1 MSWFDEQIKQR
12 KEKDDRD
19 FAEAM
24 EGIAAA
30 VTRTRP
36 RFEADDQA
44 KAKSAMDAIFAFYRV
59 KTREIP
65 QNMTDLG
72 DQIDYLCRPTGV
84 LYRSVELK
92 EGWYRDAVGAML
104 GKLRDGTP
112 VALLPDFTG
121 GYYYVDA
128 ATGKKVRM
136 NKKTAGNLE
145 EGAVCFYIPFPLRK
159 LSVPDLL
166 EYYIRCV
173 PKNVL
178 VWYFLMMGV
187 TTLVGML
194 APKITY
200 IIFNR
205 VVYTKSLRLLLAVAV
220 LSVSVSIGTM
230 LLNAFQNLLTD
241 RLSTQADICV
251 SAAAMGRMLSLPADF
266 FKNYSSGELST
277 RMQYINSICTTLFSS
292 FLVTGL
298 TSVFSLAYVTQ
309 IFRYAPSLVVPSLC
323 VTAVTIALTIITS
336 LWNVTESRA
345 QMDLSSKEYGMSYA
359 LISGIQKIKLTGSE
373 KRAFSRWVR
382 LYTQEAKH
390 TYGKPL
396 FLTLSGSIQT
406 AVSLISTLI
415 LYTIAVKTKVSVA
428 DYYAFTAAYGVVSG
442 AFFSVAGIAMNLAQI
457 QPTLEMAKPIMD
469 AVPEISEEKQMVSR
483 LQGNIELNGVTFRYS
498 ESSPAVLD
506 NLSLKIK
513 AGQYVAI
520 VGKTGCGKSTL
531 VRLLLGFEKPQ
542 RGAVYYDGKDLNSLD
557 ARSVRRKIGT
567 VLQDGKLFQGDIY
580 SNIVISAPWL
590 SVDDAWKAA
599 ELADVADDIRD
610 MPMGMF
616 TQVSEGGG
624 GISGGQKQRLM
635 IARAVAPKPNILIFD
650 EATSALDN
658 LTQKKVAQALDAL
671 KCTRI
676 VIAHRLSTIRQCD
689 RIIVL
694 DGGRIIE
701 DGTYQELIDKKGFF
715 AELVE
720 RQRVDV

>member
-36 RFEADDQA
+36 RFETDDQA
-44 KAKSAMDAIFAFYRV
+44 KAKSAIDAIFAFYHI

-65 QNMTDLG
+65 ENMTDLG
-72 DQIDYLCRPTGV
+72 DQIDYLCRPNGI
-84 LYRSVELK
+84 LYRNVELK
-92 EGWYRDAVGAML
+92 DGWYKDAVGAML
-104 GKLRDGTP
+104 GRLADGTP
-112 VALLPDFTG
+112 VALLPDFVG
-121 GYYYVDA
+121 GYSYVDGA
-128 ATGKKVRM
+128 SGKKVRL
-136 NKKTAGNLE
+136 NKKTARNLE
-145 EGAVCFYIPFPLRK
+145 GEAVCFYIPFPLRK

-173 PKNVL
+173 PKNVM
-178 VWYFLMMGV
+178 VWYLLMMGLS
-187 TTLVGML
+187 TLVGML

-200 IIFNR
+200 IIFNQ

-220 LSVSVSIGTM
+220 LSVSVSIGIM

-251 SAAAMGRMLSLPADF
+251 SAAAMGRVLSLPADF

-323 VTAVTIALTIITS
+323 VTAVTIVLTIVTS
-336 LWNVTESRA
+336 LWNVKESRA
-345 QMDLSSKEYGMSYA
+345 QMELSSKEYGMSYA
-359 LISGIQKIKLTGSE
+359 LISGIQKIKLTGAE
-373 KRAFSRWVR
+373 KRAFSRWVK
-382 LYTQEAKH
+382 LYTKEAKH

-396 FLTLSGSIQT
+396 FLTLSGTLQT

-469 AVPEISEEKQMVSR
+469 AVPEISQEKQMVSR

-498 ESSPAVLD
+498 ESSPAVLE

-590 SVDDAWKAA
+590 SVDDAWQAA

-658 LTQKKVAQALDAL
+658 LTQKKVAQALDSL